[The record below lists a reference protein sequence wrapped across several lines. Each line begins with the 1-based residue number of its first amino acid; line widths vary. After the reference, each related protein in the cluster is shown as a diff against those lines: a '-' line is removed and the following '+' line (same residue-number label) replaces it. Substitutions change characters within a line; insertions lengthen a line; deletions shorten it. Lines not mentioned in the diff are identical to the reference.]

1 MAENKNAAILFGAVV
16 VAAAV
21 AAGVYYYKQRFGRTA
36 EPTPSS
42 ASTPAA
48 PNVAPNPIQHPLPQA
63 EVRDEPLPP
72 LEQSD
77 EPARAALTR
86 TFGDGVLAF
95 IIPNNFIR
103 NFVATV
109 DNLPRSKLAARLNP
123 VKPVPGDF
131 ATRGNEEAATLSPD
145 NYARYSQLLQLFQ
158 TTDTQKLVDTYVH
171 FYPLLQSAYEDL
183 GYPDRYFNDRVVEVI
198 DHLLATPDAKEP
210 IALKQPKVFFEFAD
224 PKLEGLSAGQKV
236 LIRMGPAQ
244 AQSAKAKL
252 RDIRNRIAKQPPR

>member
-1 MAENKNAAILFGAVV
+1 MTDNKNAAILFGAVV

-21 AAGVYYYKQRFGRTA
+21 AAGVYYYKQRFGQA
-36 EPTPSS
+36 AAPPP
-42 ASTPAA
+42 ASTAIPAA
-48 PNVAPNPIQHPLPQA
+48 PNVAPPIQHPLPQA

-77 EPARAALTR
+77 EPARDALTR
-86 TFGDGVLAF
+86 TFGDGILAF
-95 IIPNNFIR
+95 IVPNNFIR

-109 DNLPRSKLAARLNP
+109 DNLPRAKLAARLNP

-131 ATRGNEEAATLSPD
+131 ATRGNEDAATLSPD
-145 NYARYSQLLQLFQ
+145 NYARYAQLVQLCQ
-158 TTDTQKLVDTYVH
+158 TTETQKLVDTYVH

-198 DHLLATPDAKEP
+198 DHLLATPEPKEP
-210 IALKQPKVFFEFAD
+210 IGLKQPKVFYEFED
-224 PKLEGLSAGQKV
+224 PRLEGLSAGQKA

-244 AQSAKAKL
+244 AQATKTKL
-252 RDIRNRIAKQPPR
+252 QDIRNRIAKQAPH

>member
-1 MAENKNAAILFGAVV
+1 MTDNKNAAILFGAVV

-21 AAGVYYYKQRFGRTA
+21 AAGVYYYKQRFGQAAAPPPASTA
-36 EPTPSS
+36 
-42 ASTPAA
+42 TPAA
-48 PNVAPNPIQHPLPQA
+48 PNVAPPIQHPLPQA
-63 EVRDEPLPP
+63 EARDEPLPP

-77 EPARAALTR
+77 EPARDALTR
-86 TFGDGVLAF
+86 TFGDGILAF
-95 IIPNNFIR
+95 IVPNNFIR

-109 DNLPRSKLAARLNP
+109 DNLPRAKLAARLNP

-131 ATRGNEEAATLSPD
+131 ATRGNEDAATLSPD
-145 NYARYSQLLQLFQ
+145 NYARYAQLVQLFQ

-198 DHLLATPDAKEP
+198 DHLLATPEPKEP
-210 IALKQPKVFFEFAD
+210 IGLKQPKVFYEFED
-224 PKLEGLSAGQKV
+224 PRLEGLSAGQKA

-244 AQSAKAKL
+244 AQAAKTKL
-252 RDIRNRIAKQPPR
+252 QDIRNRIAKQAPH